1 MCFSFCSSK
10 FGSSGPSF
18 WRRLRLLMTFLVLLP
33 LFGCSKSKDDLVKE
47 LNALNFQFN
56 GDDFGRSA
64 AEGYQK
70 ALGLFFAAGFDVN
83 TPNTAGYTGL
93 MAAAERGRGDI
104 VKLFLGHKAAANL

>member
-1 MCFSFCSSK
+1 MCFSFRRSQC
-10 FGSSGPSF
+10 GSSGASL

-33 LFGCSKSKDDLVKE
+33 LFGCSKSKDDLIKE
-47 LNALNFQFN
+47 LGSLNFQYN
-56 GDDFGRSA
+56 GDDFVRSA
-64 AEGYQK
+64 AEGDQK